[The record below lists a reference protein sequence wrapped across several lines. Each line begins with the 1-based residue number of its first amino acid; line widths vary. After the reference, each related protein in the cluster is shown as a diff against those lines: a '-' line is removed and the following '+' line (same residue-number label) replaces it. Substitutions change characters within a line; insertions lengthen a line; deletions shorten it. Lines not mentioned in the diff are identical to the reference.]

1 MRLMEGGVQRPL
13 GMLRHFAA
21 TASNTTVSKCSD
33 ARRLLVAQLLLRSD
47 LYRFAAAVA
56 EVALEIHW
64 VGFNEMDAAQRALVE
79 ARLRSLGEGH
89 DDLID
94 LRITGHRT
102 RHHHHGEREVRITCQ
117 ARGRELVA
125 ARTRE
130 DLGLALNEALD
141 VFDREVQRLREK
153 RRDQSRAV
161 AAEPP
166 VLGVVDR
173 IFREEGYGFILTDD
187 GEQVYF
193 HRNAVKSGLDFDH
206 LEEAER
212 VALNVEP
219 GQEGPQ
225 STSVFAPPPGER

>member
-1 MRLMEGGVQRPL
+1 
-13 GMLRHFAA
+13 
-21 TASNTTVSKCSD
+21 
-33 ARRLLVAQLLLRSD
+33 
-47 LYRFAAAVA
+47 
-56 EVALEIHW
+56 
-64 VGFNEMDAAQRALVE
+64 
-79 ARLRSLGEGH
+79 
-89 DDLID
+89 
-94 LRITGHRT
+94 
-102 RHHHHGEREVRITCQ
+102 VRITCQ